1 MPVSSLDNVSKASVI
16 VVDARIDARSS
27 ETMLE
32 NPVSLA
38 ESRYKLRHR

>member
-1 MPVSSLDNVSKASVI
+1 MPVSLKGKVKQLVI